1 MAQLFSFR
9 SHKQCQA
16 LLDFIQTGRTQLAD
30 FGRTHHIEK
39 QDLIYGYGDPV
50 KSLYLVK
57 SGQVRT
63 STLSSEGR
71 ELVTGLHDPGDMF
84 GQFCFC
90 EQHHRNEQAV
100 ATEPSTVVRFGVEE
114 IIDLAATR
122 DGALIMLQLFCHR
135 ISALEERGFARHAP
149 TVIMEAPVA
158 SLCDRPVPR
167 LAAFTI
173 WPPLAIQREIW
184 AAGGIGRARQAVME
198 RVQDPHISIMG
209 RVEDRVAGTAFVARH
224 GEIAMIH
231 AIETDPALRRRGV
244 AGWMMCQAANWA
256 AAQGASR
263 FCLAVSRDNAQ
274 ALALYHRMGF
284 REVAGYAYYQ
294 RPEGWG

>member
-135 ISALEERGFARHAP
+135 ISALEEQVAQLAFAKVR
-149 TVIMEAPVA
+149 T
-158 SLCDRPVPR
+158 R
-167 LAAFTI
+167 LAMLLLR
-173 WPPLAIQREIW
+173 LADEGEPQPDGSRICHDSPTHE
-184 AAGGIGRARQAVME
+184 
-198 RVQDPHISIMG
+198 
-209 RVEDRVAGTAFVARH
+209 
-224 GEIAMIH
+224 EIASRINTTR
-231 AIETDPALRRRGV
+231 EQVTSLL
-244 AGWMMCQAANWA
+244 
-256 AAQGASR
+256 AQFRSA
-263 FCLAVSRDNAQ
+263 DYID
-274 ALALYHRMGF
+274 YHRSGPI
-284 REVAGYAYYQ
+284 RIYPDRLRQVADS
-294 RPEGWG
+294 